1 MPDDVATSSSVT
13 SESRRERDRP
23 PPDASR
29 RLTVELV
36 CYARSVAGIQWDRMQ
51 SGTLGEQLNP
61 WGVELYK
68 TLRTI
73 TPATAV
79 EQSAYDTWLAQTS
92 VREAARHDRV
102 HGAVGVIPDP
112 LWLVLFFAD
121 SGERAI
127 VQGLLMGS
135 VIAVLTSLLLLL
147 GYLDNPFHDH
157 IGGLRP
163 VAMERTFEVIDQ
175 ELAVVHQQT
184 PPPCDE
190 RGVAR

>member
-1 MPDDVATSSSVT
+1 M
-13 SESRRERDRP
+13 
-23 PPDASR
+23 
-29 RLTVELV
+29 
-36 CYARSVAGIQWDRMQ
+36 
-51 SGTLGEQLNP
+51 NP

-112 LWLVLFFAD
+112 LWLVLFFSAAVIFVYMLFFAD

-135 VIAVLTSLLLLL
+135 VIAVLTSMLLLL